1 VLSAIK
7 ANPSRGGD
15 AKPRAS
21 SSGGGSRVAE
31 QRGEGVLGEDQE
43 ETRKAA
49 SRVFIALQRALLPLI
64 EIVALWLV
72 GVVVTILCLLALW
85 MLVQAVAGM

>member
-1 VLSAIK
+1 LP
-7 ANPSRGGD
+7 N
-15 AKPRAS
+15 
-21 SSGGGSRVAE
+21 
-31 QRGEGVLGEDQE
+31 RGEGVLREDQE
-43 ETRKAA
+43 TRETA

-85 MLVQAVAGM
+85 MLVRAVAGM

>member
-1 VLSAIK
+1 
-7 ANPSRGGD
+7 
-15 AKPRAS
+15 
-21 SSGGGSRVAE
+21 
-31 QRGEGVLGEDQE
+31 VLGEDQE